1 MVRFK
6 SFISVFL
13 MALLFSTLSNAA
25 DNPNVLVLGE
35 DSQKNSV
42 PRNNPVY
49 QRVLH
54 TVSEQLHVHN
64 FTVYDETAITLDSFK
79 QGRIGRTDSEL
90 IDIAR
95 SIRQPPIDVVVIFTI
110 FASQQALEHT
120 TKVKARVEGRL
131 LQVQTGKFL
140 GSFEVNSGKLWN
152 APQGCSKNC
161 LYDVVGDKARILAN
175 DLAAVLSEKLSWL
188 YQSSEENAL
197 NSNDMLTEYVL
208 AFDGFTLADFSN
220 IEEYL
225 VVFSGYNSHR
235 PIESRYT
242 FQEVWYQ
249 SSIPI
254 AKLNRNLQKMLAE
267 LSFSSHVTF
276 EGNTFTIKKIHLR
289 GKTH

>member
-1 MVRFK
+1 MLRFTC
-6 SFISVFL
+6 FIG
-13 MALLFSTLSNAA
+13 ALLSSLMFSALSNAA

-54 TVSEQLHVHN
+54 TVSEQLHIHN
-64 FTVYDETAITLDSFK
+64 FNVYDETAITLDSFA
-79 QGRIGRTDSEL
+79 QGRVGRTDSEL

-95 SIRQPPIDVVVIFTI
+95 SIRQPPIDVVVMFTI
-110 FASQQALEHT
+110 FASQQTLEHT

-152 APQGCSKNC
+152 APQGCSQSC

-175 DLAAVLSEKLSWL
+175 DLAAVLAEKLSWL
-188 YQSSEENAL
+188 YQASEENTL

-208 AFDGFTLADFSN
+208 VFDGFTLADFSA

-225 VVFSGYNSHR
+225 VIFSGYNSHR

-242 FQEVWYQ
+242 FQEIWYQ
-249 SSIPI
+249 SSIPV

-289 GKTH
+289 S